1 MTSNGIAHA
10 VRGTGAGSLLAERVR
25 RLAGQREAG
34 LLAALVVAVVLF
46 GATAP
51 NFLSTQNGFNI
62 LRQAA
67 FVGVIALGMT
77 LVIVCAEID
86 ISVGALVA
94 LSSALI
100 GVLHRDLGWSIGL
113 IMASVLLLGAM
124 SGVAVGVLR
133 SYLAIPTIISTLAL
147 FLALR
152 GVAEFI
158 TDASPIPI
166 ESAFLSD
173 VLGGDVAGVPVP
185 AAVFVVLCVLAWL
198 LATRTRFG
206 REVYAVGGNA
216 VAARTSGIHVAR
228 VRIVVFAVTGALA
241 ALAGILLTARI
252 GAGSSSIGQ
261 GLEFEVIA
269 AVIIGGTALTG
280 GRGTVLGTVVGVLF
294 VSVLGNALVLY
305 GVNSFVQDIVRGA
318 VVLLAVI
325 LSSLQSRSYRVRD

>member
-34 LLAALVVAVVLF
+34 LLAALVVAVVIF

-67 FVGVIALGMT
+67 FVGIIALGMT

-86 ISVGALVA
+86 ISVGAVVA
-94 LSSALI
+94 LTSAMI
-100 GVLHRDLGWSIGL
+100 GVLHRDLGWSIGP

-158 TDASPIPI
+158 TDASPIPV
-166 ESAFLSD
+166 ESAFLTD

-228 VRIVVFAVTGALA
+228 VRIVVFAVTGVLA

-318 VVLLAVI
+318 VVLLAVV